1 MTNRTL
7 WWFPVSLV
15 VILIIVG
22 AVLLAQPAVT
32 VNVTVPSIIMENTQL
47 TAVVQLDNN
56 LRVPVDF
63 EGTIFVYGKGWGGE
77 TFPYTFSEGT
87 EVQWLECNTKISAN
101 GCKIWW
107 RGTIPPGGKVTFK
120 LPTKSG
126 NENGT
131 FPFVMVLFNT
141 TEGPLQQGR
150 ALTVIP

>member
-22 AVLLAQPAVT
+22 AVMLAQPVVAM
-32 VNVTVPSIIMENTQL
+32 NVTLPSQITEDTQL
-47 TAVVQLDNN
+47 TVVVQLWNH
-56 LRVPVDF
+56 LTVPVEFD
-63 EGTIFVYGKGWGGE
+63 GTIFVYGKGWGGE

-87 EVQWLECNTKISAN
+87 EVQWVECNTEISAN

-107 RGTIPPGGKVTFK
+107 RGTIPPGGRVTFK

-126 NENGT
+126 KEGGT
-131 FPFVMVLFNT
+131 FPFVMALFST
-141 TEGPLQQGR
+141 TKGPLQQGS
-150 ALTVIP
+150 AITIYP